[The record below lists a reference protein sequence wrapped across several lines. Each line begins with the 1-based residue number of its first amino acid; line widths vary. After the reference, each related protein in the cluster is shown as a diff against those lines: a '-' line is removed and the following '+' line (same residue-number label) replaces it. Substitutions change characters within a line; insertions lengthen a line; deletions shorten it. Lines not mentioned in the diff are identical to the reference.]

1 MLVCY
6 KCCMF
11 AAHYKSFNLPD
22 KKFRNLSSIGRASRY
37 FYCSDLRS
45 GIDLRLRILR
55 RRWVRSHAGEQSL
68 YGSCQLLLSP
78 SQTHP
83 VPEVPEAIL
92 PVWWTQYQNRSTRS
106 NFCRIASSAQCVLCT
121 VGFPWSKNSP
131 GDASKLPSIRHR
143 FWGIIC
149 ISPGE

>member
-1 MLVCY
+1 MPVLA
-6 KCCMF
+6 F
-11 AAHYKSFNLPD
+11 ATIPLKSTACWFVTNVACLPHTTNLLICHT
-22 KKFRNLSSIGRASRY
+22 RNLEQQQNLESLSSISRASGY

-106 NFCRIASSAQCVLCT
+106 NFLPYCQQCT
-121 VGFPWSKNSP
+121 VCSLYSRIP
-131 GDASKLPSIRHR
+131 L
-143 FWGIIC
+143 
-149 ISPGE
+149 E